1 MDKVVLLAKPF
12 LALLQLQPLRFE
24 VLKLAQWEPFL
35 ALLQRLSLGL

>member
-12 LALLQLQPLRFE
+12 LALLQPQPLCFGL
-24 VLKLAQWEPFL
+24 LKLAQWELFL